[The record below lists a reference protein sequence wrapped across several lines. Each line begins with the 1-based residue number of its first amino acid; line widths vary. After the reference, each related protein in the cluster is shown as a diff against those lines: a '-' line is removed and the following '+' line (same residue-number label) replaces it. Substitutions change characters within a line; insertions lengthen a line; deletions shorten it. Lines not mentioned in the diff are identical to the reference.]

1 MSTVDEECES
11 VISTTNEAMLNFVH
25 GYTYK
30 EGTQMKAT
38 ELGYDSG
45 VDSELNGT
53 SGKTS
58 SKQNAYISHQA
69 VMDVC
74 HASNDETNQPNPQD
88 VTVGFGNTHV
98 DPLVATTQNSANS
111 SPSQNFLNSIV
122 KLGPS
127 MISPAASGSYQSLDI
142 EGNHTNHNSR
152 EPLPST
158 INTESADT
166 ARNGS
171 YISHYTSNNDTSNP
185 LTYPVTT
192 GIYTNAMDDHDAMSS
207 NGHPQPVIAHTDTN
221 ITANKGEYIDHY
233 TGSINDN
240 SNPLLLHLTSND
252 TVTTIDGSYIDH
264 YTVSNDS
271 QPFSHS
277 THNNTTTAAAEE
289 EANYVDRYI
298 ATDDNNGKPFT
309 DPLPLQSTDNT
320 APIDGTYIDRY
331 VTSNDDQP
339 FSHTTHTNTIATGEE
354 GGYVD
359 HYIGLNG
366 DDQLTNAELVEIGN
380 NELPYITESQLATII
395 MDSSYN
401 TADHFVT
408 LQHGSKLDDMQQI
421 KPKQSSLSSPLMGYT
436 TGYIETGV

>member
-58 SKQNAYISHQA
+58 FKQNAYMSHQA

-74 HASNDETNQPNPQD
+74 HASSDETNQPNPQD
-88 VTVGFGNTHV
+88 VTVGFGNAHI

-111 SPSQNFLNSIV
+111 SPSQNFLNSII

-142 EGNHTNHNSR
+142 EGNHTNHNRR

-166 ARNGS
+166 ARSGS
-171 YISHYTSNNDTSNP
+171 YISHYASNSDTSNP

-207 NGHPQPVIAHTDTN
+207 NDHPQPVIAHTDTN
-221 ITANKGEYIDHY
+221 ITANEGEYIDHY

-240 SNPLLLHLTSND
+240 SNPLLLHSTSND
-252 TVTTIDGSYIDH
+252 TVTVTDGSYIDH
-264 YTVSNDS
+264 YAFSNDS

-277 THNNTTTAAAEE
+277 IHTNTTTAAAEE

-309 DPLPLQSTDNT
+309 DPLPLQSIDNT

-339 FSHTTHTNTIATGEE
+339 FCHTTHTNTVATGEE

-359 HYIGLNG
+359 RYIGLNG
-366 DDQLTNAELVEIGN
+366 DDRLTNAEVVEIGN

-401 TADHFVT
+401 AADHFVT
-408 LQHGSKLDDMQQI
+408 LQHGSKSDDKQQM